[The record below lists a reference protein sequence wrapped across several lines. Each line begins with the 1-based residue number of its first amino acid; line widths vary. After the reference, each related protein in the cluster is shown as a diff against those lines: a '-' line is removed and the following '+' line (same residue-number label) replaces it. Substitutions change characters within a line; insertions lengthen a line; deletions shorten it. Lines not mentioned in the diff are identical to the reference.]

1 MFYKIFTA
9 ACLMLAPVILR
20 AQQDT
25 KATQNTPLENVDYKR
40 EGAPMPVFKYMSYND
55 TSSSVDRTL
64 IQKKYPKNIY
74 KERTDS
80 SGKYTYMTAADLDN
94 GNNLLVMMF
103 NPTCSHCEDV
113 AFMIEKNIDA
123 FKKNKV
129 VLLANKLMT
138 LYIPDFTERHHI
150 ARYPNMYIGYDSSGY
165 IDNTFLYQSLP
176 QINIYDAN
184 RNLIK
189 IFAGEVPLDTL
200 KKYAN
205 YDTGRKQKKKG

>member
-1 MFYKIFTA
+1 MFQKLFTVLS
-9 ACLMLAPVILR
+9 LMLAPIILH
-20 AQQDT
+20 AQQDA
-25 KATQNTPLENVDYKR
+25 KATQNTPQPNIDYKS
-40 EGAPMPVFKYMSYND
+40 EGAPMAPFKYMSYND
-55 TSSSVDRTL
+55 TSSSVDRML
-64 IQKKYPKNIY
+64 LQKKYPKNIY

-80 SGKYTYMTAADLDN
+80 SGKYTYMTAEDFNN
-94 GNNLLVMMF
+94 GSNLLVMMF

-113 AFMIEKNIDA
+113 AFMIEKNIDI

-129 VLLANKLMT
+129 VLLANKMMD

-176 QINIYDAN
+176 QINIYDAD
-184 RNLIK
+184 RKLIK

-200 KKYAN
+200 KKYVN
-205 YDTGRKQKKKG
+205 YDTGRKQKNKK